1 MAANQSVQLCLA
13 KCNGTEIECAICYK
27 RIYKTVFT
35 CSEPCNKKFHMQCV
49 EKVIDQTEESAY
61 MAYKKPQYKCCYC
74 RRELDMDRYYYDIYM
89 RELSGLRAG
98 GYDIR
103 EAVQKVNEFMA
114 NKKANAIDANA
125 IEANAIE
132 ANAIDA
138 NAIDANAN
146 AIEANASE
154 TDASETDDDEEELIF
169 NVYIPLDT
177 SHIKQPKQSKRA
189 DFKQQRNSR
198 PGRRILVRSGRK

>member
-125 IEANAIE
+125 NAIE
-132 ANAIDA
+132 A
-138 NAIDANAN
+138 
-146 AIEANASE
+146 
-154 TDASETDDDEEELIF
+154 DASETDDDEEELIF

-177 SHIKQPKQSKRA
+177 SHIKQPKQSNRA
-189 DFKQQRNSR
+189 AFIQKNNQQRNNR
-198 PGRRILVRSGRK
+198 AGRRIMVRSGRK